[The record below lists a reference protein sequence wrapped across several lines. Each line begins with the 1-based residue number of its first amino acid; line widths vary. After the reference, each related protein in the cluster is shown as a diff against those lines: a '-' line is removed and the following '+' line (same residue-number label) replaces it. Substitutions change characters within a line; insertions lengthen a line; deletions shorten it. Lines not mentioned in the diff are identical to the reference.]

1 MINNYEKLDKKEH
14 IVFANDKNTF
24 ITVNNDQKNVEPM
37 FFKKNIK
44 NIVQEDKNDD
54 DDDDDN
60 AESLK
65 LFKKREINMQIKRNF
80 SNNENFKIK
89 IDNNE
94 QKNCFIS
101 SKNNN
106 NNNNNNNNDDDAMD
120 IDDNKISSVDEV
132 VHSPIQGY
140 RLLVSN
146 LHHNV
151 TEDDVL
157 VCFSIKTKTKK

>member
-14 IVFANDKNTF
+14 IVFANDKNTL
-24 ITVNNDQKNVEPM
+24 ITVNNDQKNNVEPIILR
-37 FFKKNIK
+37 KTIK
-44 NIVQEDKNDD
+44 NYIQEDKNDD

-60 AESLK
+60 AESIK

-94 QKNCFIS
+94 QKKCFIA
-101 SKNNN
+101 KNNN
-106 NNNNNNNNDDDAMD
+106 FDDAMD
-120 IDDNKISSVDEV
+120 VDDDKTISVDEV

-157 VCFSIKTKTKK
+157 VCFWYLCPPPPPTTKR